1 MFISVTGKC
10 TSVDYTR
17 FGIQLT
23 IFSEDSDPCSDFPV
37 KLVTFDTDLS
47 HYLESF
53 TNISFSEIP
62 VFTYPVKVFAKPYVK
77 NGQTK
82 AFVVFNIDND
92 FDINSQII

>member
-10 TSVDYTR
+10 TNVDYTR

-23 IFSEDSDPCSDFPV
+23 VFPEDSDPVTDFPV
-37 KLVTFDTDLS
+37 KLVTSDTDLS

-53 TNISFSEIP
+53 TNLSFSEIP
-62 VFTYPVKVFAKPYVK
+62 VFSYPVKVFAKPYVK

-82 AFVVFNIDND
+82 AFAVFNIENG
-92 FDINSQII
+92 FDINSQI